1 MPRLGSDPSDEQ
13 MDALLVSSLGPLA
26 AQFADLVDHFG
37 LRLEVQLGEQLEQEQ
52 MEGDMEQEPEGG
64 VVVEI
69 REQTEEK
76 EMEEEREGVNEQEE
90 EEMDE

>member
-1 MPRLGSDPSDEQ
+1 MGSDPSDDQ
-13 MDALLVSSLGPLA
+13 VDALLVSSLGPLA

-37 LRLEVQLGEQLEQEQ
+37 LRLEVELGEQPDQQQ

-64 VVVEI
+64 VEVEI

-76 EMEEEREGVNEQEE
+76 EMEQKREGVNEQEE